1 MKNTVIIRVDVLS
14 CLQDADLPDAAED
27 IAYLD
32 NVVQEALRMY
42 PPAPRCVAT
51 IVIIHW

>member
-1 MKNTVIIRVDVLS
+1 MKIMDPLS
-14 CLQDADLPDAAED
+14 CVQEADLPDAAED

-51 IVIIHW
+51 IVLHW